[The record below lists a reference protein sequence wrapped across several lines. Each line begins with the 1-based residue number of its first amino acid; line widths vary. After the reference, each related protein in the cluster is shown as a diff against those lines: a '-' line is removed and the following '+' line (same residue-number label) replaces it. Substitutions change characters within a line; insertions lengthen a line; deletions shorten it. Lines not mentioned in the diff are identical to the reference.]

1 MNRIDK
7 LIHDDK
13 YVMCMKKIRS
23 AEKDRRFCRHD
34 LSHSMDVARISYIL
48 DMEENLGF
56 DKSVVYAMALLHDI
70 GRCEEY
76 ENRVSHH
83 RAGAELAR
91 DILIRCGYDETDTEA
106 ICSAI
111 EQHKGPGDD
120 DSERSLSNLLYRADK
135 LSRNCFDCV
144 AYDECYWTENKKN
157 RGIVI

>member
-1 MNRIDK
+1 MNK
-7 LIHDDK
+7 
-13 YVMCMKKIRS
+13 
-23 AEKDRRFCRHD
+23 
-34 LSHSMDVARISYIL
+34 
-48 DMEENLGF
+48 
-56 DKSVVYAMALLHDI
+56 
-70 GRCEEY
+70 
-76 ENRVSHH
+76 VSHH